1 RGRSTGLASN
11 AFQSILEN
19 SGMLDQHLNYA
30 DNPTET
36 WNDDKDGS
44 FNRTL
49 YLEWITTL
57 IIASGISRHG
67 IDGVLDM
74 TGDARSW
81 SLLYYTKRPDFNER
95 LVANKTALQQPNG
108 TEFTAFFFSFLFTS
122 ISINGIAYKANSVT
136 DYLAITVLLAH
147 MVLVLGHSVY
157 LVYTRRSSDAWDSVM
172 EILILAH
179 NSQPT
184 SHALRNTS
192 AGICS
197 LETFK
202 KLAAVIRPEDADAEV
217 PMQFYCRV
225 ELVVHEDEEI
235 LGSGDQQVSI
245 LPDQTLSTSTSTT
258 AIPFL
263 PQKGHAGSKDSGIR
277 YRKLRDPAEFLR
289 VQPNVSY

>member
-1 RGRSTGLASN
+1 
-11 AFQSILEN
+11 
-19 SGMLDQHLNYA
+19 
-30 DNPTET
+30 
-36 WNDDKDGS
+36 
-44 FNRTL
+44 
-49 YLEWITTL
+49 
-57 IIASGISRHG
+57 
-67 IDGVLDM
+67 M
-74 TGDARSW
+74 TRDARSW
-81 SLLYYTKRPDFNER
+81 SLLDYTKLPDFNER
-95 LVANKTALQQPNG
+95 LVAGKTALQRLSG
-108 TEFTAFFFSFLFTS
+108 TEFTSFFTS

-172 EILILAH
+172 EMLILAH

-184 SHALRNTS
+184 SHALWNTS

-225 ELVVHEDEEI
+225 ELVAHEDEEI

-263 PQKGHAGSKDSGIR
+263 PQKGHAGSKDSAIR